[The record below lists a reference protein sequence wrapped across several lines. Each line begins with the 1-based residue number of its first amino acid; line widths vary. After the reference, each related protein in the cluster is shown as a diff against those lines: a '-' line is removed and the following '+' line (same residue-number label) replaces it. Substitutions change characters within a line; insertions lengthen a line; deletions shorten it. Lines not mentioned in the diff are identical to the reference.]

1 MALHRDDSNDNQQLN
16 QELATAN
23 LKAQL
28 CVACIHSLSI
38 LGMILDSPLCFSPAN
53 LMQTTVQAC
62 AQKVLPSPPKFSSF
76 TADLVQEAQWDRLSH
91 TVAYVIL

>member
-1 MALHRDDSNDNQQLN
+1 MAHHKDDSNDSQQLN

-23 LKAQL
+23 LKVQIF
-28 CVACIHSLSI
+28 VACIHSLSI
-38 LGMILDSPLCFSPAN
+38 LGMILSSLLCFSPAN

-62 AQKVLPSPPKFSSF
+62 AQKVLPSPPKFSIF
-76 TADLVQEAQWDRLSH
+76 TADLVQEAQRDRLSH